1 MNPGWNASTESSSS
15 GSGTAAT
22 SNGGGRKVR
31 SDALRNS
38 QVLLSAAATVFS
50 RSGVDA
56 PAREIAA
63 EAGVGVG
70 TMYRH
75 FPKRSDLV
83 AQVFRSEVDACAASA
98 PVLAEQHPDDPVAAL
113 RSWLDGYLNFIVT
126 KRGLAAALHSGDAAF
141 ADLHNYFDSRLEP
154 ALDSLLDAAVEA
166 GRLRPD
172 LSTHAI
178 LHAVRSLCLPDDDGS
193 VDHIRPVV
201 DLLLDGMRYRAADQ
215 PAATAQ

>member
-1 MNPGWNASTESSSS
+1 MSLG
-15 GSGTAAT
+15 GTANT
-22 SNGGGRKVR
+22 GRGRKVR
-31 SDALRNS
+31 SDALRNA
-38 QVLLSAAATVFS
+38 QVLLSAAATVFV

-83 AQVFRSEVDACAASA
+83 AGVFRSEVVACAEAA
-98 PVLAEQHPDDPVAAL
+98 PVLAEKHGDDPVAAL
-113 RSWLDGYLNFIVT
+113 RSWLHHYLDFIVT
-126 KRGLAAALHSGDAAF
+126 KRGLASALHSGDSAYS
-141 ADLHNYFDSRLEP
+141 DLHSFFNSRLEP
-154 ALDSLLDAAVEA
+154 ALNSLLDAAVQA
-166 GRLRPD
+166 GRVRPD

-193 VDHIRPVV
+193 IDHIRPAV
-201 DLLLDGMRYRAADQ
+201 DLLVDGMCYRA
-215 PAATAQ
+215 

>member
-1 MNPGWNASTESSSS
+1 MSLG
-15 GSGTAAT
+15 GTANT
-22 SNGGGRKVR
+22 GRGRKVR
-31 SDALRNS
+31 SDALRNA
-38 QVLLSAAATVFS
+38 QVLLSAAATVFV

-83 AQVFRSEVDACAASA
+83 AEVFRTPLLHSVPGCITI
-98 PVLAEQHPDDPVAAL
+98 
-113 RSWLDGYLNFIVT
+113 LDIIVT
-126 KRGLAAALHSGDAAF
+126 KRGLASALHSGDSAYS
-141 ADLHNYFDSRLEP
+141 DLHSFFNSRLEP
-154 ALDSLLDAAVEA
+154 ALNSLLDAAVQA
-166 GRLRPD
+166 GRIRAD

-193 VDHIRPVV
+193 IDHIRPAV
-201 DLLLDGMRYRAADQ
+201 DLLVDGMCYRA
-215 PAATAQ
+215 